1 MLNLKLESSMNFNNN
16 NSVINLNGI
25 HEFSLEKNTFNN

>member
-1 MLNLKLESSMNFNNN
+1 MLNLKFKSSMNFNNN

-25 HEFSLEKNTFNN
+25 HEFSLGKNTYNN